1 MPYLLPAR
9 PTRSDVKFQTVH
21 HNGKAMTMDPISTI
35 VSNEVI
41 VVRDGAIAAT
51 IQVDFPDIDRL
62 STDELSTLTDRLG
75 NATGSL
81 QLLHRRNV

>member
-1 MPYLLPAR
+1 
-9 PTRSDVKFQTVH
+9 
-21 HNGKAMTMDPISTI
+21 MTTDPISTI

-81 QLLHRRNV
+81 QLLDRRKV